1 MDLRTR
7 ILVGYGYLVS
17 LVVVSAIAAALGFH
31 HLGTRL
37 SEVLEENFA
46 SVRWS
51 MEMIEALERQD
62 SALLAAL
69 LGDEDAAR
77 LLEETEET
85 FLTALDRARANVT
98 EEREI
103 DVVDRVGAAYASYRD
118 ARARLLADLHERPLE
133 VYEAEALPRFDEVK
147 LAVVELLDVNHAAMV
162 RADEAARAAARRS
175 AAGHGLVV
183 VVALVSFAWL
193 SRVLRRRLLDRL
205 ADLKAIAQAMAAGDR
220 DRRAD
225 ATRADELGLLA
236 EQLNELL
243 DRQAEIHGRM
253 EARLTG
259 VTDVTIGLLASLEEP
274 AALLASDGR
283 LVAST
288 IRDSEVRLI
297 EKSWLDIR
305 SGTPPEELPYGFTEL
320 MSGPRSVGWL
330 AIRRPSEAS
339 S

>member
-1 MDLRTR
+1 
-7 ILVGYGYLVS
+7 
-17 LVVVSAIAAALGFH
+17 
-31 HLGTRL
+31 
-37 SEVLEENFA
+37 
-46 SVRWS
+46 
-51 MEMIEALERQD
+51 
-62 SALLAAL
+62 
-69 LGDEDAAR
+69 
-77 LLEETEET
+77 
-85 FLTALDRARANVT
+85 
-98 EEREI
+98 
-103 DVVDRVGAAYASYRD
+103 
-118 ARARLLADLHERPLE
+118 
-133 VYEAEALPRFDEVK
+133 
-147 LAVVELLDVNHAAMV
+147 
-162 RADEAARAAARRS
+162 
-175 AAGHGLVV
+175 VV

-243 DRQAEIHGRM
+243 DRQAEIDGRM
-253 EARLTG
+253 EARLAG

-283 LVAST
+283 FVAST

-297 EKSWLDIR
+297 EKSWLDSR
-305 SGTPPEELPYGFTEL
+305 SGKPPEELPYAFTEL

-330 AIRRPSEAS
+330 ATRRPSDAS